1 MYTRMLVATGRRPWS
16 DAALPYAIALAKHMG
31 AEVRLLT
38 VCSAL
43 MTRGRVD
50 GKMRIDPPAEDLVCR
65 GQTRFGHA
73 PAHVTDVG
81 VLKPTL
87 SSWNEVPETIV
98 QTAVAEDCDLIVM
111 GGPPI
116 TGLKR
121 RLLGD
126 PLNAMAAKA
135 QQPILV
141 VKQPPPP
148 RVDVPLWRRILVAT
162 NDSPW
167 SDAAVE
173 YGLTLAWLQELELCL
188 LHVDRAGSEDSAN
201 WEAPSEKDFLVR
213 AEARAAAL
221 GLSYD
226 GMLATGDTVSAIV
239 KTAKRKQC
247 DVIVLGA
254 HSTTGW
260 KRLISG
266 GMANAVAARAAL
278 PVLLVKRFMRL

>member
-1 MYTRMLVATGRRPWS
+1 MYTRMLVAAGRRPWS

-31 AEVRLLT
+31 AELRILT
-38 VCSAL
+38 VCPAL
-43 MTRGRVD
+43 MTPGRVD
-50 GKMRIDPPAEDLVCR
+50 GKILIPPTTGLVCPE
-65 GQTRFGHA
+65 QTRLGHA
-73 PAHVTDVG
+73 TARATDVG
-81 VLKPTL
+81 VLQPTL

-98 QTAVAEDCDLIVM
+98 QTAVVEDCDLIVM
-111 GGPPI
+111 GGRPL
-116 TGLKR
+116 TGPKR
-121 RLLGD
+121 WLLGD
-126 PLNAMAAKA
+126 PLNVMAAKA

-148 RVDVPLWRRILVAT
+148 KVGVPLWRRILVAT

-173 YGLTLAWLQELELCL
+173 YGLTLAWMQELEICL
-188 LHVDRAGSEDSAN
+188 LHVERAGSEAGADGDAESGKNLLAH
-201 WEAPSEKDFLVR
+201 

-226 GMLATGDTVSAIV
+226 GVLATGDTVSAMV
-239 KTAKRKQC
+239 KTARHKQC
-247 DVIVLGA
+247 DVIVLGS

-266 GMANAVAARAAL
+266 GIANVVAAKAGL

>member
-31 AEVRLLT
+31 AELRLLT
-38 VCSAL
+38 VRPAL
-43 MTRGRVD
+43 MPRGRVD
-50 GKMRIDPPAEDLVCR
+50 GKMLVPPTAGLVCQA
-65 GQTRFGHA
+65 QTRLGHA
-73 PAHVTDVG
+73 TPHTTDVG
-81 VLKPTL
+81 ILQPTL
-87 SSWNEVPETIV
+87 RSWDNVPETIV

-111 GGPPI
+111 GGRPL
-116 TGLKR
+116 TGPKR
-121 RLLGD
+121 WLLGD
-126 PLNAMAAKA
+126 PLNTMAAKA

-148 RVDVPLWRRILVAT
+148 KVGVPLWRRILVTT

-173 YGLTLAWLQELELCL
+173 YGLTLAWLQELEICL
-188 LHVDRAGSEDSAN
+188 LHVDRAGSEAGADWDAESGKNLLAH
-201 WEAPSEKDFLVR
+201 

-226 GMLATGDTVSAIV
+226 GILATGDTVSAMV
-239 KTAKRKQC
+239 KTARHKQC
-247 DVIVLGA
+247 DVIVLGS
-254 HSTTGW
+254 HNTTAW
-260 KRLISG
+260 KRLLSG
-266 GMANAVAARAAL
+266 GIANAVAAKAGL

>member
-1 MYTRMLVATGRRPWS
+1 
-16 DAALPYAIALAKHMG
+16 
-31 AEVRLLT
+31 AELRLLT
-38 VCSAL
+38 VRSAL

-50 GKMRIDPPAEDLVCR
+50 GKMRLDPPTESLVCP

-73 PAHVTDVG
+73 MAHATDVG
-81 VLKPTL
+81 ILRPTL
-87 SSWNEVPETIV
+87 SSWDDVPGAITQI
-98 QTAVAEDCDLIVM
+98 AAAEDCDLIVM
-111 GGPPI
+111 GGRPL
-116 TGLKR
+116 TGPR
-121 RLLGD
+121 RWLLGD

-148 RVDVPLWRRILVAT
+148 KVGVPLWRRILVAT
-162 NDSPW
+162 SDSPW

-173 YGLTLAWLQELELCL
+173 YGLTLAWLQELELSL
-188 LHVDRAGSEDSAN
+188 LHVDRAGSEAGADWDATSGKNLLAQ
-201 WEAPSEKDFLVR
+201 

-226 GMLATGDTVSAIV
+226 GVLATGDTVNAIV
-239 KTAKRKQC
+239 KTARRKQC
-247 DVIVLGA
+247 DVIVLGS

-260 KRLISG
+260 TRLITG
-266 GMANAVAARAAL
+266 GIANAVAAKAAL